1 VINRGN
7 YRADIFGSVGA
18 AQSFEQILAEAG
30 EIFGW
35 VLHAYVLMRNHFHL
49 ALETPQPN
57 LVDGMHWVQSTY
69 ATRFNRFR
77 RESGHLF
84 QGRYQSLLVED
95 TAALLRVVDY
105 VHLNPV
111 RAKLVSP
118 EQVATFRWSS
128 LARFRRGSCPAWLSA
143 SRWFEQ
149 LGLRDDANGWLQ
161 YVERLRNQAAATR
174 DPEKDRDE
182 LCRGWAIGT
191 SGWRRAIA
199 QEHQHLTLQPGI
211 AAHEAR
217 DLKHARW
224 ADALEAA
231 LREMGETGDSL
242 RLGRKGAEWK
252 RALATRLRRQ
262 VGASHHWL
270 AEHLHM
276 GSPNSV
282 RAWVN
287 GRKESNM
294 HISA

>member
-1 VINRGN
+1 
-7 YRADIFGSVGA
+7 
-18 AQSFEQILAEAG
+18 LAEAG

-84 QGRYQSLLVED
+84 QGRYQSLLIED

-105 VHLNPV
+105 IHLNPV

-143 SRWFEQ
+143 SRWLEQ

-174 DPEKDRDE
+174 DRKR
-182 LCRGWAIGT
+182 
-191 SGWRRAIA
+191 SRRALSRLGDW
-199 QEHQHLTLQPGI
+199 HLRLASGDRAGASASH
-211 AAHEAR
+211 AATWYCGPRGARSEAR
-217 DLKHARW
+217 A
-224 ADALEAA
+224 
-231 LREMGETGDSL
+231 
-242 RLGRKGAEWK
+242 LGRCPRG
-252 RALATRLRRQ
+252 RLAR
-262 VGASHHWL
+262 
-270 AEHLHM
+270 
-276 GSPNSV
+276 
-282 RAWVN
+282 N
-287 GRKESNM
+287 GGNG
-294 HISA
+294 

>member
-7 YRADIFGSVGA
+7 YRADLFGTVGTA
-18 AQSFEQILAEAG
+18 KSFEQVLAEAA
-30 EIFGW
+30 EMFGW
-35 VLHAYVLMRNHFHL
+35 VLHAYVLMPNHFHL

-57 LVDGMHWVQSTY
+57 LVEGMHWVQSTY

-77 RESGHLF
+77 GESGHLF

-95 TAALLRVVDY
+95 NAALLRVVDY
-105 VHLNPV
+105 IHLNPV
-111 RAKLVSP
+111 RAKIVSP

-128 LARFRRGSCPAWLSA
+128 LPSFRRASCPMWLSA
-143 SRWFEQ
+143 SRWLGQ
-149 LGLRDDANGWLQ
+149 LGLRADANGWLQ
-161 YVERLRNQAAATR
+161 YVDRLKDRAAVPDNVER
-174 DPEKDRDE
+174 DRDE

-199 QEHQHLTLQPGI
+199 KEHQHLTLQPGI

-217 DLKHARW
+217 DLRHARW
-224 ADALEAA
+224 ADALEFA
-231 LREMGETGDSL
+231 LREIGETNDSL
-242 RLGRKGAEWK
+242 RHGRKGAEWK
-252 RALATRLRRQ
+252 RTLASRLRRQ
-262 VGASHHWL
+262 VGASHRWL
-270 AEHLHM
+270 ADHLHM

-287 GRKESNM
+287 GRSDRNM